1 MERLLKTI
9 RPAFHGSSPLLACTL
24 AAAVAAGVCG
34 CGKSVGPTGS
44 VSGKVVL
51 GTAPVAEGN
60 VQFCRK
66 DGVPVDV
73 AKLDPSGQFKFERPV
88 PVGEYQVAILGG
100 GDAPAGAGGPEAK
113 QEAPKIPPKFQDSFK
128 SGLKATVAQGDNSF
142 TFELK
147 P

>member
-1 MERLLKTI
+1 MQRLVDLI
-9 RPAFHGSSPLLACTL
+9 PPAFRGTPTVLAWTL
-24 AAAVAAGVCG
+24 AAVVAAGWCG

-44 VSGKVVL
+44 VQGKVVL
-51 GTAPVAEGN
+51 DTAPVTEGN

-73 AKLDPSGQFKFERPV
+73 AKLDASGQFKFDQPV
-88 PVGEYQVAILGG
+88 PVGEYQVAILAG

-113 QEAPKIPPKFQDSFK
+113 QEPPKIPPKYQDSFK
-128 SGLKATVAQGDNSF
+128 SELKATVAEGENTF

>member
-1 MERLLKTI
+1 MKRLSRMV
-9 RPAFHGSSPLLACTL
+9 RPAFRGSSPWLAWTL
-24 AAAVAAGVCG
+24 AAVVAASVYG
-34 CGKSVGPTGS
+34 CGKSAGPTGS

-60 VQFCRK
+60 VQFCRP

-73 AKLDPSGQFKFERPV
+73 AKLDASGQFKFDRPI
-88 PVGEYQVAILGG
+88 PLGEYQVAILGG
-100 GDAPAGAGGPEAK
+100 GDAPAGAGGPDAK
-113 QEAPKIPPKFQDSFK
+113 QEAPKVPPKYQDSFK
-128 SGLKATVAQGDNSF
+128 SGLKATVAKGDNTF